1 MMHFALLW
9 VVASVISAMPQL
21 GSLLINSTLIYNT
34 TQQKHPNPWPQISP
48 PPQIIYPSQLVGRT
62 SGTETRR
69 YQLDTRVRNGI
80 PTDEVAH
87 LASASFLVPAFGK
100 KFMLDLD
107 LNHDLLSSRYVEVQ
121 YGDSNST
128 RVTTPGEVGDHCY
141 YQGHVRGI
149 EGSWAAISTCHGLSG
164 AFSDTLYTYTLFPME
179 HNVEKMDRWPHVI
192 QPTTRCTKP
201 GCEFHKEIPSSSKIR
216 RKRQVR
222 RTVHSALTETKYIEL
237 MVVNDRQLFVQH
249 HKSVGLTSGFAKSVV
264 NLADAI
270 FRDQLNT
277 KIVLV
282 GMETWTSADKISVS
296 EDPLQVLED
305 FMRYRSTEIPE
316 YSDTTHLFSGR
327 TFKSSR
333 SGTAYFGGICSP
345 TQSGGV
351 NEYGT
356 IGGMAVTLAETLGQ
370 NLGMM
375 WNKPR
380 TSAGDCKCPDL
391 WLGCIMEDTGY
402 YLPQKFSRCSIDEY
416 NQFLQ
421 DGGGSCL
428 FNKPLKLLDAPSC
441 GNGFVELGEEC
452 DCGSPTECAKSGA
465 GNCCKK
471 CTLSH
476 DAMCSDGLCCRGC
489 KYEPRGTTCREPVN
503 ECDVPETCPGDS
515 SVCPPNLHK
524 QDGYFCDNEQG
535 RCYGGRCKTR
545 DRQCNALWGHS
556 ASDRYCYEKLN
567 VEGTEKGNCGKN
579 GETWIQ
585 CSKQDVLCGY
595 LLCSNISGIP
605 RIGELN
611 GDITSMSLYQHNR
624 YLDCRGGQ
632 VVLPDGSNVGY
643 VEDGTP
649 CGPNMM
655 CLEQKCLPAAVFNFS
670 TCPGSVNEE
679 VCSDHGVCSNEG
691 KCICHP
697 DWTGKDCSVYDPLP
711 VPKPPAVVERYK
723 GPSGT
728 NIIIGSI
735 AGAVLIAAI
744 VLGGTGWGFKNIRRG
759 RSGGG

>member
-1 MMHFALLW
+1 MMLLGLFW
-9 VVASVISAMPQL
+9 VVAAVISAMPAL
-21 GSLLINSTLIYNT
+21 GSLLVNSTFPPNT
-34 TQQKHPNPWPQISP
+34 AQWGSPTPWDQAHVL
-48 PPQIIYPSQLVGRT
+48 PQIIYPSRLVRRT
-62 SGTETRR
+62 SGAETRR
-69 YQLDTRVRNGI
+69 YQLDTRVRSDT
-80 PTDEVAH
+80 PADPAAH
-87 LASASFLVPAFGK
+87 IAHSSFLVPVFGNN
-100 KFMLDLD
+100 FVLDLE
-107 LNHDLLSSRYVEVQ
+107 LNHNLLSSGYVERH
-121 YGDSNST
+121 YSDHNST
-128 RVTTPGEVGDHCY
+128 RMMVPGESGGHCY
-141 YQGHVRGI
+141 YHGHVRGM
-149 EGSWAAISTCHGLSG
+149 ENSWVAISTCHGLSG
-164 AFSDTLYTYTLFPME
+164 AFSDGVYTYTIYPQE
-179 HNVEKMDRWPHVI
+179 QNKETDRWPHVI
-192 QPTTRCTKP
+192 QQTERCTGP
-201 GCEFHKEIPSSSKIR
+201 DCENHTTVPPSTKIR

-237 MVVNDRQLFVQH
+237 MVVNDQYLFEQQRQ
-249 HKSVGLTSGFAKSVV
+249 SVVLTSGFAKSVV
-264 NLADAI
+264 NVADAI

-277 KIVLV
+277 RIVLV

-316 YSDTTHLFSGR
+316 HSDATHLFSGR

-333 SGTAYFGGICSP
+333 SGAAYFGGICSP
-345 TQSGGV
+345 TQGGGV
-351 NEYGT
+351 NEYGN
-356 IGGMAVTLAETLGQ
+356 IGAMAVTLAQTLGQ

-380 TSAGDCKCPDL
+380 TAAGDCRCPDL
-391 WLGCIMEDTGY
+391 WLGCIMGETGY
-402 YLPQKFSRCSIDEY
+402 YLPQKFSRCSVDEY
-416 NQFLQ
+416 RQFLQ

-428 FNKPLKLLDAPSC
+428 FNKPHKLLDPPSC
-441 GNGFVELGEEC
+441 GNGFIEVGEEC
-452 DCGSPTECAKSGA
+452 DCGSPEECNKSGA
-465 GNCCKK
+465 WNCCKK

-489 KYEPRGTTCREPVN
+489 RYEPRGTICREAVN
-503 ECDVPETCPGDS
+503 ECDVSETCPGDS
-515 SVCPPNLHK
+515 SVCPANLQK

-545 DRQCNALWGHS
+545 DRQCNALWGRS
-556 ASDRYCYEKLN
+556 ASDRFCYEKLN
-567 VEGTEKGNCGKN
+567 IEGTEKGNCGRDADN
-579 GETWIQ
+579 WIQ

-595 LLCSNISGIP
+595 LLCSNITGMP

-611 GDITSMSLYQHNR
+611 GDITTMSFYHQNR

-632 VVLPDGSNVGY
+632 VVLPDGSRLGY

-655 CLEQKCLPAAVFNFS
+655 CLERKCLPAAAFNFS
-670 TCPGSVNEE
+670 SCPSMPNAG

-691 KCICHP
+691 KCICHS
-697 DWTGKDCSVYDPLP
+697 DWTGKDCSVHDPLP
-711 VPKPPAVVERYK
+711 VTKPTGVVEKYK

>member
-1 MMHFALLW
+1 MMRFELIW
-9 VVASVISAMPQL
+9 VVAAVIFAMPEL
-21 GSLLINSTLIYNT
+21 GSLLVNCTLSHNT
-34 TQQKHPNPWPQISP
+34 THQNPPNPWPRILS
-48 PPQIIYPSQLVGRT
+48 PPQIIYPSQLAGRT
-62 SGTETRR
+62 SGTETHK
-69 YQLDTRVRNGI
+69 YWLDTRVRNGNPI
-80 PTDEVAH
+80 DQAAH
-87 LASASFLVPAFGK
+87 LTSTSFLVPVYGEHVI
-100 KFMLDLD
+100 LDLE
-107 LNHDLLSSRYVEVQ
+107 LNHDLLSSRYVEAH
-121 YGDSNST
+121 YTDSNST
-128 RVTTPGEVGDHCY
+128 RVTTPGDVGDHCY

-164 AFSDTLYTYTLFPME
+164 AFSDTAYTYTMFPME
-179 HNVEKMDRWPHVI
+179 QSMEKTDQWPHLI
-192 QPTTRCTKP
+192 QRTMRCRKP
-201 GCEFHKEIPSSSKIR
+201 DCEYHKEIPSSSKIR

-222 RTVHSALTETKYIEL
+222 RIVHSALTETKYIEL
-237 MVVNDRQLFVQH
+237 MVVNDRQLFEQL
-249 HKSVGLTSGFAKSVV
+249 HKSVGLASGFSKSVV

-282 GMETWTSADKISVS
+282 GMETWTSTDKISVT
-296 EDPLQVLED
+296 EEPLQVLED

-316 YSDTTHLFSGR
+316 HSDATHLFSGR

-333 SGTAYFGGICSP
+333 SGAAYFGGVCSP
-345 TQSGGV
+345 THGGGV
-351 NEYGT
+351 NEYGSMAA
-356 IGGMAVTLAETLGQ
+356 MAVTLAQTLGQ

-380 TSAGDCKCPDL
+380 TAAGDCKCPDL

-402 YLPQKFSRCSIDEY
+402 YLPQKFSRCSVDEY
-416 NQFLQ
+416 SQFLQ

-441 GNGFVELGEEC
+441 GNGFVEVGEEC
-452 DCGSPTECAKSGA
+452 DCGSPAECAKSGA

-489 KYEPRGTTCREPVN
+489 KYEPRGTICRGPVN

-515 SVCPPNLHK
+515 SV
-524 QDGYFCDNEQG
+524 G
-535 RCYGGRCKTR
+535 RCFGGRCKTR
-545 DRQCNALWGHS
+545 DRQCNTLWGRT
-556 ASDRYCYEKLN
+556 ASDRFCYEKLN
-567 VEGTEKGNCGKN
+567 IEGTEKGNCGKN
-579 GETWIQ
+579 GDIWIQ

-595 LLCSNISGIP
+595 LLCSNISGNP
-605 RIGELN
+605 RVGELT
-611 GDITSMSLYQHNR
+611 GDITSMSFYHQNK

-632 VVLPDGSNVGY
+632 VMLPDGSYVGY

-655 CLEQKCLPAAVFNFS
+655 CLERKCLPAARFNFS
-670 TCPGSVNEE
+670 TCPGTINGG

-691 KCICHP
+691 KCICHS

-711 VPKPPAVVERYK
+711 APKPTAGVEKYK

>member
-1 MMHFALLW
+1 MRFELLW
-9 VVASVISAMPQL
+9 VVAAVISAMPEL
-21 GSLLINSTLIYNT
+21 GFPLVNSTLPRNT
-34 TQQKHPNPWPQISP
+34 AKQEAPNSWHQPLD
-48 PPQIIYPSQLVGRT
+48 PPQIIYPSRLVGQT

-69 YQLDTRVRNGI
+69 YQLDTQA
-80 PTDEVAH
+80 AH
-87 LASASFLVPAFGK
+87 LASTSFLVPVFGK
-100 KFMLDLD
+100 KIVLDLE
-107 LNHDLLSSRYVEVQ
+107 LNHNLLSSRYAEVHYSDQ
-121 YGDSNST
+121 NNT
-128 RVTTPGEVGDHCY
+128 RVMNPVGAADHCY
-141 YQGHVRGI
+141 YQGHVRGV
-149 EGSWAAISTCHGLSG
+149 EGSWAAISTCHGLRG
-164 AFSDTLYTYTLFPME
+164 TFSDGLYTYTLSPME
-179 HNVEKMDRWPHVI
+179 HNKEESDRWPHVI
-192 QPTTRCTKP
+192 QRISRCSHP
-201 GCEFHKEIPSSSKIR
+201 GCDHHEGIPPSPKTR

-237 MVVNDRQLFVQH
+237 LVVNDRQMYDQQRQSL
-249 HKSVGLTSGFAKSVV
+249 SLTSGFVKTVV
-264 NLADAI
+264 NVADAI

-277 KIVLV
+277 KLVLV
-282 GMETWTSADKISVS
+282 GMETWTTADKISVTD
-296 EDPLQVLED
+296 EPLQVLAD
-305 FMRYRSTEIPE
+305 FMRYRRTEISE
-316 YSDTTHLFSGR
+316 HSDATHLFSGR

-333 SGTAYFGGICSP
+333 SGAAYFGGICSP
-345 TQSGGV
+345 TLGGGV
-351 NEYGT
+351 NEYGSMNS
-356 IGGMAVTLAETLGQ
+356 MAVTLAQTLGQ

-416 NQFLQ
+416 SQFLQ

-428 FNKPLKLLDAPSC
+428 FNKPLKLFDAPSC
-441 GNGFVELGEEC
+441 GNGFVEVGEEC
-452 DCGSPTECAKSGA
+452 DCGSPAECMKSGA

-489 KYEPRGTTCREPVN
+489 KYEPRGTICREPVN
-503 ECDVPETCPGDS
+503 ECDVPETCLGDS

-545 DRQCNALWGHS
+545 DRQCSALWGRS
-556 ASDRYCYEKLN
+556 ASDRFCYEKLN
-567 VEGTEKGNCGKN
+567 IEGTEKGNCGKD

-585 CSKQDVLCGY
+585 CNKQDVLCGY
-595 LLCSNISGIP
+595 LLCSNISGTP

-611 GDITSMSLYQHNR
+611 GDITSMSFYHQNR

-632 VVLPDGSNVGY
+632 VVLPDGSYLGY
-643 VEDGTP
+643 VDDGTP

-655 CLEQKCLPAAVFNFS
+655 CLDRRCLPAAVFNFS
-670 TCPGSVNEE
+670 SCPSSLTGG

-711 VPKPPAVVERYK
+711 VPKPTGVGERYK